1 MVQIQNIYPN
11 ICKLILPVMVITD
24 SLLQFKAALS
34 AYAGKITYLLI
45 TIPDVQKWCYLRTL
59 IPCHQ
64 YLLNT
69 VYQM

>member
-45 TIPDVQKWCYLRTL
+45 TIPDVQK
-59 IPCHQ
+59 
-64 YLLNT
+64 
-69 VYQM
+69 